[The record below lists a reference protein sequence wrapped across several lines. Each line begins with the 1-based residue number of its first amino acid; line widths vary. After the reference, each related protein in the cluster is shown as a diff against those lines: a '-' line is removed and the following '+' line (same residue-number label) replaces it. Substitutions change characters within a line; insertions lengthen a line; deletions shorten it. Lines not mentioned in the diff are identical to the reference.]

1 MYITYELFIDQMAK
15 SSKQAVH
22 IILDYFR
29 NTQFLRI
36 SPLEITIVL
45 SRIKPDIITF
55 IIYAVLELNLNVM
68 KTQTMKW
75 SYTCSKFWCFLY
87 SYIKFFIPSSSSI
100 PAVRLYSFANFYTRN
115 TYCQMSQ
122 SREMNIK
129 LGKIFIS

>member
-55 IIYAVLELNLNVM
+55 IIYAVWN
-68 KTQTMKW
+68 
-75 SYTCSKFWCFLY
+75 
-87 SYIKFFIPSSSSI
+87 
-100 PAVRLYSFANFYTRN
+100 
-115 TYCQMSQ
+115 
-122 SREMNIK
+122 
-129 LGKIFIS
+129 